1 MTTFKRLFLNRLNFF
16 GHRLCWFAYLLTK
29 FDYFS
34 GGYIMAS
41 VILLLSFSL
50 LLERSQ
56 GYVDESPDPDFA
68 PKQSLDNP
76 ERSSKN
82 VEKSEHEKKSDLSKP
97 MRLAGHYRF
106 LIKEILKRDLLSN
119 SEKELF
125 ENADNVDPYSIA
137 EAILRLIPDL
147 PEEHSQNTET
157 LSWSLHNLNQDTFQ
171 KLAVTY
177 AISIFSLGYL
187 NKRCRHFLV
196 SLHAILLY
204 LYAVYSRINLQY
216 SEIRGRKLATIS
228 NLPSHCKEEFSISS
242 FLSRTWSVLQ
252 IGDKCVKYHQQ
263 VLTDPLYEI
272 QYLKCFFYPLV
283 SSLLTP
289 LTVLGEELGPFLENV
304 LNPFPFHL
312 QVFVI
317 AFVSVVMGGLMT
329 TVVTVAKQRPGSS
342 VTAQTELKAQL
353 AQTEQLALIHK
364 EVMQEL
370 VVMKRDVTEL
380 KNSVSFSEKRDS
392 SLEVQRPE
400 SVL

>member
-1 MTTFKRLFLNRLNFF
+1 
-16 GHRLCWFAYLLTK
+16 
-29 FDYFS
+29 
-34 GGYIMAS
+34 MAN
-41 VILLLSFSL
+41 VIFLLSFAL
-50 LLERSQ
+50 LVERSH

-68 PKQSLDNP
+68 PKHSHDNS

-82 VEKSEHEKKSDLSKP
+82 VEKSEPEKKSDLSKP
-97 MRLAGHYRF
+97 ERLSGHYRF

-137 EAILRLIPDL
+137 EAILQLIPDL
-147 PEEHSQNTET
+147 PAKHSQNTET
-157 LSWSLHNLNQDTFQ
+157 FSWSLHNLNQGTFQ
-171 KLAVTY
+171 KLAFTY
-177 AISIFSLGYL
+177 VILIFSLGYL
-187 NKRCRHFLV
+187 NKKCRHFLV
-196 SLHAILLY
+196 SLHGILLY
-204 LYAVYSRINLQY
+204 LYAVYSRINHQY
-216 SEIRGRKLATIS
+216 SEIRGRKLAAIS

-242 FLSRTWSVLQ
+242 IFSRTWSVLQ

-272 QYLKCFFYPLV
+272 QYLKCLFYPLV

-312 QVFVI
+312 QVFI
-317 AFVSVVMGGLMT
+317 LAFVCVVLGGLMT
-329 TVVTVAKQRPGSS
+329 AAVTAAKQRPGSP
-342 VTAQTELKAQL
+342 VTAQTELSTQV

-364 EVMQEL
+364 ELMQEL

-380 KNSVSFSEKRDS
+380 KNSVSLSEVTDIMLLNERGDS
-392 SLEVQRPE
+392 SVIC
-400 SVL
+400 SSADN